1 MYIIQLNVLSNLSNM
16 GSRFCAVRYS
26 FQKHSLNMTNLF
38 LKDMWKADVRY
49 AIKKKRKILPLVYHP
64 QLRDK
69 LFLSDKICEYRLT
82 CRHLQTALRPILHL
96 QPHQNCFAQ
105 PLQRYTDLQRRRQTY
120 TTDHCLKIGTKIRE
134 INKSQF
140 VKNIE

>member
-1 MYIIQLNVLSNLSNM
+1 MYIIKLNVSKQSQPC
-16 GSRFCAVRYS
+16 GQSFCAVRYS

-38 LKDMWKADVRY
+38 LKEMWKADVGY
-49 AIKKKRKILPLVYHP
+49 VILPLVYHP

-120 TTDHCLKIGTKIRE
+120 TTDHCLKIGIKIRE